1 MFGWDL
7 HRLAISWCKTDE
19 KDFEH
24 RSENKMNWQNSRA
37 SWFWTLELTMAL
49 MLAACGSFIT
59 EDDPSLTVTLDI
71 SPSSTYTATPNPT
84 WTNTLEPSLTPT
96 LTPTPT
102 AVPIFL
108 TLKETAGCRSGPGVE
123 YRIIDYLDKGSEFQ
137 VVGLSQREDEFGLQI
152 WYVVIGPVVEENCWV
167 FETLVE
173 LSSDTGTIAILAGPP
188 TNTPAPV
195 PTLNP
200 NGVVYYLIHLGTGG
214 PFGCGDSLVA
224 INSGIKRTGDIEQD
238 IINALNAL
246 FNLKTEYS
254 GAFYNAMYQSSLKA
268 KSVEMD
274 GRIATVYTRGTVV
287 KPPDDCDKERFRLQV
302 FTTVKDFGEVDRA
315 IIYANNALLG
325 DLLEQG
331 NK

>member
-1 MFGWDL
+1 
-7 HRLAISWCKTDE
+7 
-19 KDFEH
+19 
-24 RSENKMNWQNSRA
+24 
-37 SWFWTLELTMAL
+37 MA
-49 MLAACGSFIT
+49 
-59 EDDPSLTVTLDI
+59 EDDPSLTVTMGI

-84 WTNTLEPSLTPT
+84 WINSLEPSLTPT
-96 LTPTPT
+96 PTPT
-102 AVPIFL
+102 ATPVPVFL
-108 TLKETAGCRSGPGVE
+108 TVKEAAGCRSGPGVD
-123 YRIIDYLDKGSEFQ
+123 YRILDYLSRGAEFE
-137 VVGLSQREDEFGLQI
+137 VVGMSQREDGYGLHI
-152 WYVVIGPVVEENCWV
+152 WYVVIGPVVGENCWV

-173 LSSDTGTIAILAGPP
+173 LSSDTGTIALLAAPP
-188 TNTPAPV
+188 TKTPEPAP
-195 PTLNP
+195 TIIP

-214 PFGCGDSLVA
+214 PVGCGDTLIG
-224 INSGIKRTGDIEQD
+224 INSGIKRTGDLEQD

-246 FNLKTEYS
+246 FNLRTEYS

-302 FTTVKDFGEVDRA
+302 FTTVKGFGEVDRA
-315 IIYANNALLG
+315 IIWANNVLLG